1 MCSTDRT
8 TSSQEYL
15 VKPSM
20 NGMDERSYILQ
31 QQHQQQLQQQQQAMN
46 GVDNLKNCPKFAS
59 FNYINS
65 IIGSGVIGIPYAF
78 NLSGVGMGVILLAL
92 VAIITDYSLVLMLRS
107 AHISGSFSYQ
117 SLMKSAFGR
126 PGFVVLSFLQFI
138 YPFIAMISYNII
150 VGDTAT
156 KVLISLFSL
165 PHDSIFAQRYFVI
178 AMATIFITTPLCML
192 RNVARLAKAS
202 VVSFIM
208 VLVIFVAIVVRYK
221 SLHDAM
227 STASEVGDIHTWDFA
242 RPGMIQAIGIMSFG
256 FMCHHNVFL
265 LYDSI
270 EGASQTIWNYV
281 THFAVTISFLLMVA
295 FGLVGYATFGDLT
308 QGDLLENYCWND
320 DLINISRLL
329 FSLITLLTFPLE
341 CMVIKAVVDQTLR
354 GDTNPILNPMSKKRH
369 AIITISILVA
379 TYLISISTRCLGIA
393 LEINGV
399 MAAIPLAFVL
409 PAAIYIK
416 ISNDSWKKKIPAF
429 FLALFGMIIAVSGL
443 TLVTIEILTSTTTD
457 SCENDSMM
465 DHCNINETHHNFQPV
480 TSLSYNL
487 I

>member
-1 MCSTDRT
+1 MCSTN
-8 TSSQEYL
+8 SSQEYL
-15 VKPSM
+15 VAPSKD
-20 NGMDERSYILQ
+20 GMDETSYILQ
-31 QQHQQQLQQQQQAMN
+31 QRRRQQQVMD
-46 GVDNLKNCPKFAS
+46 GGDNLKNCPKFAS

-78 NLSGVGMGVILLAL
+78 NLAGVGMGVILLAL
-92 VAIITDYSLVLMLRS
+92 VAIVTDYSLVLMLRS

-126 PGFVVLSFLQFI
+126 YGFVVLSFLQFI

-156 KVLISLFSL
+156 KVLIRLFSL

-178 AMATIFITTPLCML
+178 AMATIFITAPLCML

-202 VVSFIM
+202 IVSFIM
-208 VLVIFVAIVVRYK
+208 VLVIFVTIVIRYET
-221 SLHDAM
+221 LHEVM
-227 STASEVGDIHTWDFA
+227 STVTNVGNISTWDFV
-242 RPGMIQAIGIMSFG
+242 RPGAIQAIGIMSFG

-270 EGASQTIWNYV
+270 EGASQTIWNCV
-281 THFAVTISFLLMVA
+281 THVAVSISFLLMVA

-341 CMVIKAVVDQTLR
+341 CMVTKAVVDQTLR
-354 GDTNPILNPMSKKRH
+354 GGTDPIPMSKKRH

-379 TYLISISTRCLGIA
+379 TYFVSISTKCLGIA

-399 MAAIPLAFVL
+399 VAAIPLAFVL

-416 ISNDSWKKKIPAF
+416 ISNDSWKEKIPAYC
-429 FLALFGMIIAVSGL
+429 LALFGTIVAASGIS
-443 TLVTIEILTSTTTD
+443 LVVYEILTFTAD
-457 SCENDSMM
+457 SCENDRIM
-465 DHCNINETHHNFQPV
+465 DHCYVNDTYLPTHIIQLPLN
-480 TSLSYNL
+480 
-487 I
+487 

>member
-1 MCSTDRT
+1 MCSMN
-8 TSSQEYL
+8 TSRECL
-15 VKPSM
+15 VKPSK
-20 NGMDERSYILQ
+20 NGLDERSYILQ
-31 QQHQQQLQQQQQAMN
+31 RAQTMDQ
-46 GVDNLKNCPKFAS
+46 GDNLKNCPKFAS

-78 NLSGVGMGVILLAL
+78 NLSGVGLGVILLII

-117 SLMKSAFGR
+117 SLMKCAFGKC
-126 PGFVVLSFLQFI
+126 GYIVLSFLQFT

-156 KVLISLFSL
+156 KVLVRLFSL
-165 PHDSIFAQRYFVI
+165 PLDSIFAQRYFVI

-202 VVSFIM
+202 IVSFIM
-208 VLVIFVAIVVRYK
+208 VLIIFGTIVIKYE
-221 SLHDAM
+221 SLYEVM
-227 STASEVGDIHTWDFA
+227 SKTANVGDISTWDFA
-242 RPGMIQAIGIMSFG
+242 RPGAIQAVGIMSFG

-270 EGASQTIWNYV
+270 QGASQNIWNWV
-281 THFAVTISFLLMVA
+281 THFAVTISVSMMIA

-341 CMVIKAVVDQTLR
+341 CMVTKAVVDQTLR
-354 GDTNPILNPMSKKRH
+354 GGTDPMPIPMTKKRH
-369 AIITISILVA
+369 AIITLSILLI
-379 TYLISISTRCLGIA
+379 TYLVSISTNCLGIA
-393 LEINGV
+393 LELNGV
-399 MAAIPLAFVL
+399 IAAIPLAFVL

-416 ISNDSWKKKIPAF
+416 LSDEHWTNKIPAYC
-429 FLALFGMIIAVSGL
+429 LALFGAILAASGV
-443 TLVTIEILTSTTTD
+443 TLVIYEILFTNTD
-457 SCENDSMM
+457 SCENAHIMEY
-465 DHCNINETHHNFQPV
+465 CKFN
-480 TSLSYNL
+480 TSYRQIGDFFELPLN
-487 I
+487 